1 MAHLPTLGQI
11 DHTSKSA
18 DLVWPVGRQLALW
31 ARHHAAKIAPAPYG
45 ENGLRFAVISDV
57 HGNLP
62 ALRRVLD
69 HIRTRGVD
77 AVINLGDVASAPLWP
92 RETVDALAEL
102 QAFTIRGNHDRW
114 LGEPRRAEES
124 ATVRFTWEN
133 LTDESRRMLAGLPPV
148 MEIADEVFAVHGTP
162 SSDMEYLL
170 EDSVDGRLC
179 LATTAGVSE
188 RLSKA
193 PRAALVLCGHSHQ
206 QNAVWANGGR
216 LVVNPG
222 AVGCPRYA
230 GNDAPL
236 RNEAGSPHARYAVVT
251 RHAGAW
257 SAELNVLDYDWSVV
271 IARANAVGRA
281 DWAAAFAKN
290 T

>member
-1 MAHLPTLGQI
+1 M
-11 DHTSKSA
+11 
-18 DLVWPVGRQLALW
+18 
-31 ARHHAAKIAPAPYG
+31 
-45 ENGLRFAVISDV
+45 RFAVISDV

-62 ALRRVLD
+62 ALRRVTD
-69 HIRTRGVD
+69 HIRARGVD
-77 AVINLGDVASAPLWP
+77 AIINLGDCASAPLWP
-92 RETVDALAEL
+92 RETVDALGEL
-102 QAFTIRGNHDRW
+102 RAYTVRGNHDRW

-124 ATVRFTWEN
+124 ATVRFAWES
-133 LTDESRRMLAGLPPV
+133 LTDESRRMLAGLPPTL
-148 MEIADEVFAVHGTP
+148 EIGGEALAVHGTP

-179 LATTAGVSE
+179 LSTTTDVSE
-188 RLSKA
+188 RLRGA
-193 PRAALVLCGHSHQ
+193 PRAPLVLCGHSHQ
-206 QNAVWANGGR
+206 QNAVWARGGR

-230 GNDAPL
+230 GNEAPL

-257 SAELNVLDYDWSVV
+257 SAELFVLDYDWSVV
-271 IARANAVGRA
+271 ITRANAVGRA
-281 DWAAAFAKN
+281 DWAAAFAKD